1 MGNPKAS
8 RNIPYATLVQAY
20 FTALASSIALSS
32 PQTLEDMAM
41 TASETTP
48 QSMASAEEL
57 RKRALE
63 LQLLEMEREDKI
75 KARKAE
81 KHAEFVEDFFQKH
94 IGDAERAVIK
104 RVVMKAAAEG
114 KYEAMIYSFPS
125 SLCTDSGRGIN
136 NNLPGWQNTLQGK
149 AKELYDL
156 FQERAKP
163 QGYGLK
169 AAIINFP
176 GGIPGDVG
184 FFLTWEPPVT

>member
-1 MGNPKAS
+1 
-8 RNIPYATLVQAY
+8 
-20 FTALASSIALSS
+20 
-32 PQTLEDMAM
+32 M

-48 QSMASAEEL
+48 QPLTSAEDL

-63 LQLLEMEREDKI
+63 LQLAEMEREEKI
-75 KARKAE
+75 KAREAK
-81 KHAEFVEDFFQKH
+81 KHSEFLEDFFQKH
-94 IGDAERAVIK
+94 VGESERAVIK
-104 RVVMKAAAEG
+104 RLVTKAAADG

-125 SLCTDSGRGIN
+125 SLCSDSGRGIN

-156 FQERAKP
+156 FEQVAKP

-176 GGIPGDVG
+176 GGMPGDVG
-184 FFLTWEPPVT
+184 FFLTWEPPVE